1 MVPWMWNCSRPSYST
16 VRLVR
21 SQSGRPTGMGVPRRE
36 SGMGGNA
43 YHAVWP
49 VEGLHGREGPQVV
62 VYLVAEFAG
71 EGEEHFGQ
79 VCSVTLDGG

>member
-1 MVPWMWNCSRPSYST
+1 
-16 VRLVR
+16 
-21 SQSGRPTGMGVPRRE
+21 
-36 SGMGGNA
+36 MGGNA